1 MAKRCPSC
9 GKFLSE
15 KDTKC
20 SNCGAILDGS
30 VAPKAP
36 EKPAKVEKQVV
47 IDSET
52 VDVSPAPAII
62 REDAGPIIITK
73 MDIIEKPVDPDF
85 SKPSYF
91 DGRFIQYLGWNL
103 LGGLVTLLSLG
114 ICYPLWYG
122 WVVKWEC
129 KHTVTCGYRQVFD
142 GKAGSLIPRWMLW
155 ELLTILTLTIFGWWT
170 PIRLRRWKVK
180 RIKLVP
186 DPKAKKY
193 KKRK

>member
-36 EKPAKVEKQVV
+36 EKPTKVEKQVV

-129 KHTVTCGYRQVFD
+129 KHTVICGYRQVFD

-186 DPKAKKY
+186 DPKAKKS